1 MFVDILEAIL
11 LKNYFLPSLYITKI
25 KAMNQIGEQKLKHGF
40 LVVLATLLSILFLL
54 MIKGFI
60 IPLILAAITAGL
72 TYKVYQW
79 LYQKLKKKGFAAALV
94 VILVLLLFIIPL
106 VLFTGLVIE
115 QAADVSKEIVPFV
128 KKEIAEG
135 QESGFEL
142 PNWVPFK
149 AQLNIS
155 QENFVEKVTEL
166 SGKVGNI
173 VVKSLTKFT
182 QGTFVF
188 FLQLF
193 IFLYALFFFLLDG
206 KRYVQNT
213 KKYIPIENEDYNSM
227 LQQGLSVT
235 RATLKG
241 AILIGVLQGSLIGL
255 AFWILGIEGA
265 AFWGAIC
272 IVLSII
278 PSIGSGFVFVPF
290 AIWLFT
296 QGRNF
301 EAIALLVW
309 GGVVVG
315 SIDNILRP
323 KLIGEDTK
331 MSDLLILLST
341 LGGLAFFGV
350 VGFILGPVLAGL
362 VVTVWKIY
370 AKNIIGEPEQQ

>member
-1 MFVDILEAIL
+1 MNTKNEQKFKNAFLVILAIL
-11 LKNYFLPSLYITKI
+11 LSIFFLW
-25 KAMNQIGEQKLKHGF
+25 
-40 LVVLATLLSILFLL
+40 

-72 TYKVYQW
+72 TYKIYQW
-79 LYQKLKKKGFAAALV
+79 FYKKFNKKSLSAV
-94 VILVLLLFIIPL
+94 VVVLLVLLVFIIPL
-106 VLFTGLVIE
+106 TLFTGLVIE
-115 QAADVSKEIVPFV
+115 QAMQVSKEIVPFV
-128 KKEIAEG
+128 KKEIAQGEAG
-135 QESGFEL
+135 GFQI
-142 PNWVPFK
+142 PDWVPFQE
-149 AQLNIS
+149 QLNLT
-155 QENFVEKVTEL
+155 QETIIQKITEL
-166 SGKVGNI
+166 SGKIGNI
-173 VVKSLTKFT
+173 VVKGLTKLT

-193 IFLYALFFFLLDG
+193 IFLYALFFFLIDG
-206 KRYVQNT
+206 KRYIQST
-213 KKYIPIENEDYNSM
+213 KKYIPIDNDDYNSM

-255 AFWILGIEGA
+255 AFWVLGIQGA
-265 AFWGAIC
+265 AFWGAVA

-278 PSIGSGFVFVPF
+278 PSLGSGFVFAPF
-290 AIWLFT
+290 VIWLFT
-296 QGRNF
+296 QGRTW

-323 KLIGEDTK
+323 KLIGDDTK
-331 MSDLLILLST
+331 MSDLLILIST

-370 AKNIIGEPEQQ
+370 AKNIIGESQ